1 MSYNPPDYSNY
12 SEVIISLKGEIFA
25 IGTELLM
32 GELNDTNSP
41 YIAGELSILGIE
53 VGRITQIGDDLR
65 DLSENFSTALARSDY
80 IFTTGGLGPTQ
91 DDLTREA
98 LALCLEE
105 KMTVS
110 SKLLQELEN
119 WFKGRDMKMPER
131 NIKQAMLIPS
141 ARSIPN
147 KMGTAP
153 GWFIEH
159 NEKIIVAMPGPP
171 DEMQNIWVNEILPL
185 LKAKIDKTVILTKTI
200 KTVNLSEAEVAERV
214 AGFFGA
220 DNPSLGIYAKQD
232 GIHLRIISRAATNA
246 EAMNRMRVV
255 EEGITKILGSYI
267 WGHDNDT
274 PGEIAGR
281 GLRNSDLTIAS
292 MESCTGGLLS
302 SVLTDVP
309 GSSSYFKGGIICYDI
324 PSKIENG
331 VSKKIIDHHGAISP
345 ETALAMA
352 KSARNIF
359 KADVGIGI
367 TGVAGPSKQEGKP
380 VGTVFAAIS
389 MKDKDRNVAMKLPP
403 RRPVVKY
410 RAVNTIMIEL
420 TRLLREP

>member
-1 MSYNPPDYSNY
+1 M
-12 SEVIISLKGEIFA
+12 KGEIFA

-32 GELNDTNSP
+32 GELRDTNSP
-41 YIAGELSILGIE
+41 YLASVLSMLGIE
-53 VGRITQIGDDLR
+53 VGRVTQIGDDLR
-65 DLSENFSTALARSDY
+65 ELSENFSAALTRSDY

-105 KMTVS
+105 EMSVS
-110 SKLLQELEN
+110 PKLLEELED
-119 WFKGRDMKMPER
+119 WFKGRNMKMPET

-141 ARSIPN
+141 AVSIPN

-159 NEKIIVAMPGPP
+159 NDKIIVAMPGPP
-171 DEMQNIWVNEILPL
+171 DEMQNIWANEILPL
-185 LKAKIDKTVILTKTI
+185 LKAKIDKSVILTKTI
-200 KTVNLSEAEVAERV
+200 KTLNLSEAEVAERV
-214 AGFFGA
+214 AEFFREE
-220 DNPSLGIYAKQD
+220 NPSLGIYAKQD
-232 GIHLRIISRAATNA
+232 GIHLRIISRAPTKT
-246 EAMNRMRVV
+246 EAINRMGVV
-255 EEGITKILGSYI
+255 EEGIAKRLGSYI

-274 PGEIAGR
+274 PSEIVARALNQR
-281 GLRNSDLTIAS
+281 GLTIAS

-309 GSSSYFKGGIICYDI
+309 GSSAYFKGGLICYDAA
-324 PSKIENG
+324 SKIANG
-331 VSKKIIDHHGAISP
+331 VSDKILGNYGIISP

-352 KSARNIF
+352 KSARKIF
-359 KADVGIGI
+359 KTDVGIGI

-389 MKDKDRNVAMKLPP
+389 LEAKDRNFAMKLPP

-410 RAVNTIMIEL
+410 RAVNTIIVEL
-420 TRLLREP
+420 TRLLREL